1 MMGDFSYVTAA
12 LIFVVYVIID
22 CLYAL
27 YIMSVEKRSALQAA
41 AISSLLYSLI
51 AFGVVSY
58 SKNILYLIPLASGA
72 FIGTYITVWWKK

>member
-12 LIFVVYVIID
+12 LIFIVYVIID

-41 AISSLLYSLI
+41 AISAVLYSLI

-58 SKNILYLIPLASGA
+58 SRNILYLFPLATGA
-72 FIGTYITVWWKK
+72 FVGTYITVLWKK

>member
-12 LIFVVYVIID
+12 LIFIVYVIID

-27 YIMSVEKRSALQAA
+27 YIMSVEKRSAFQAA
-41 AISSLLYSLI
+41 AISAVLYSLI

-58 SKNILYLIPLASGA
+58 SRNILYLFPLATGA
-72 FIGTYITVWWKK
+72 FVGTYITVLWKK